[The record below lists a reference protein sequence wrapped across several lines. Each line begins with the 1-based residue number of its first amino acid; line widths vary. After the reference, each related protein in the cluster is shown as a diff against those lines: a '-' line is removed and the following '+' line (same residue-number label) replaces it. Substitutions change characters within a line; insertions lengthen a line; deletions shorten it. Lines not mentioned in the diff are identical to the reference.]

1 MIMGLCF
8 DILNACVEYAQR
20 GCIMEDRKTAKGNKD
35 TKGNKDIKGLGSVK
49 IADEVVGMIAALA
62 ADEVEGVHG
71 MSGDVTREL
80 LDKVGVKP
88 AGRGVKVDVNGKLVK
103 LYMSIVMEYGYNI
116 PTTCQKVQ
124 DKVKTTVENMT
135 GLEVTDISVK
145 ISGISVSGKN
155 Q

>member
-1 MIMGLCF
+1 
-8 DILNACVEYAQR
+8 
-20 GCIMEDRKTAKGNKD
+20 MEGKKSAKGKKNIQ
-35 TKGNKDIKGLGSVK
+35 GPGSVK

-62 ADEVEGVHG
+62 AAEVEGVHG
-71 MSGDVTREL
+71 MAGDVTREL
-80 LDKVGVKP
+80 LDKVGVKA
-88 AGRGVKVDVNGKLVK
+88 AGRGVKVDVDGKQVK
-103 LYMSIVMEYGYNI
+103 LFMSIVMEYGYNI

-135 GLEVTDISVK
+135 GLEVADVSVK